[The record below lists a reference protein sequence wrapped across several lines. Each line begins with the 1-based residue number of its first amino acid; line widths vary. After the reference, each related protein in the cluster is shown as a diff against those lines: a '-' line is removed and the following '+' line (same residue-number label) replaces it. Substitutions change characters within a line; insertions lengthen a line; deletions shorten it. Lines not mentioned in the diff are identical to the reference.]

1 MKIMNW
7 KYRIIILLLI
17 SLTHGWALPAISQEV
32 TKSQITEIIDGQEYY
47 LHFVKSGETLYN
59 IARAYGIT
67 VNDIFKS
74 NPDSQ
79 EGIRAG
85 NILKIPAEEK
95 AVQKK
100 EETTEL
106 EKPTYFY
113 HIVKKQETLYALSRK
128 YNVPVDA
135 IRSLN
140 PDTGLELQEGATLRI
155 PYAGETS
162 RQSDPVPSE
171 SSSLHII
178 AAGETLYG
186 IARQYN
192 ITTGE
197 IINANPGI
205 NPTDL
210 DIGQKIVIP
219 NQQVNASAEASSK
232 ENEKDLNYSEHTVE
246 KGETLYSIARE
257 YAVSMDSIK
266 KYNNGL
272 TLNLYIGQKIK
283 IPNKTVERGYIV
295 YKPDKREKLED
306 IADKYRIEY
315 EEVSEINP
323 DINRKARKGQ
333 TVKIPVEKPEITT
346 KNETDQNLE
355 KDPTPMETPCP
366 EDPKSHTNTFNIALM
381 LPLFLEEVDSL
392 QAYESRGQ
400 EAMDNFMSFRFL
412 NFYAGFKMA
421 ADSMKRQ
428 GMKLNLFVYDID
440 NDPEKANQVLQQSEL
455 SSMDLIVGP
464 LFAKSFA
471 KVARFART
479 YEIPIVNPLSTRS
492 EIIANNPWVFKIKP
506 DEEMQTDLLVKY
518 ILNQYPESN
527 IVIARHNK
535 YQYQATVSYIRNYL
549 NANRP
554 GHVMIPNSKI
564 AAAIAESEEDQIFT
578 ENKVLEEE
586 MIKRSP
592 DDSTWFSNLVKEIT
606 YVDDSVTGLEMNL
619 SAIRNNVV
627 IAISDD
633 IVFSKEI
640 MSQLN
645 KLQLDHDIT
654 LFGLPD
660 WNRYTDL
667 ETNQLLNLHVHTFTS
682 SLIDYHD
689 PRVKN
694 WIASYRMRYQTEPT
708 TTNYAFDGFDAGWYF
723 LNVLYR
729 YGKDFRECVSHYHIP
744 LIQSQFKFE
753 SKTGN
758 GFQNIYWNMGEYEG
772 YHFREVKLPQI
783 PGTE

>member
-7 KYRIIILLLI
+7 KYRIIILLLV
-17 SLTHGWALPAISQEV
+17 SLSHGWAVSAIAQDV
-32 TKSQITEIIDGQEYY
+32 TKSQITEVIDDQEYY

-59 IARAYGIT
+59 IARAYDIT

-74 NPDSQ
+74 NPGSQ
-79 EGIRAG
+79 EGIRPG
-85 NILKIPAEEK
+85 NILKIPVEEK
-95 AVQKK
+95 VDQHK
-100 EETTEL
+100 EETPVV
-106 EKPTYFY
+106 EKPSYFY

-128 YNVPVDA
+128 YNVSIDA

-140 PDTGLELQEGATLRI
+140 PDTSLELQEGATLKI
-155 PYAGETS
+155 PYADETDQ
-162 RQSDPVPSE
+162 QSEPVPAA
-171 SSSLHII
+171 SSTLHVI
-178 AAGETLYG
+178 ASGETLYG
-186 IARQYN
+186 IARNYN
-192 ITTGE
+192 VTTGE

-205 NPTDL
+205 NPTNL

-219 NQQVNASAEASSK
+219 NQQSNALNETSGNEEEVSS
-232 ENEKDLNYSEHTVE
+232 NYTEHTVE

-272 TLNLYIGQKIK
+272 SLNLYIGQKIK

-315 EEVSEINP
+315 NEVSEINP

-333 TVKIPVEKPEITT
+333 TVKIPVEKPEIQPE
-346 KNETDQNLE
+346 NEANEDQVTDLIPDE
-355 KDPTPMETPCP
+355 IPCP
-366 EDPKSHTNTFNIALM
+366 ENPGIRENTFNIALM

-392 QAYESRGQ
+392 EAYAEKGQ
-400 EAMDNFMSFRFL
+400 EAMDEFMSFRFL

-421 ADSMKRQ
+421 ADSMKSM
-428 GMKLNLFVYDID
+428 GMKLNLFVYDVD
-440 NDPEKANQVLQQSEL
+440 NDPSKTSQVLQQSEL

-492 EIIANNPWVFKIKP
+492 EIIGNNPWVFKIKP
-506 DEEMQTDLLVKY
+506 DEEMQTDLLVQY
-518 ILNQYPESN
+518 ILKKYPESN

-535 YQYQATVSYIRNYL
+535 YKYQATVSYIRNYL
-549 NANRP
+549 NAHRP
-554 GHVMIPNSKI
+554 GHVMIPNSRIATAI
-564 AAAIAESEEDQIFT
+564 AASERDQIFT
-578 ENKVLEEE
+578 ENKVLEKE
-586 MIKRSP
+586 MIKRSLE
-592 DDSTWFSNLVKEIT
+592 DSTWFSNLVKEIT
-606 YVDDSVTGLEMNL
+606 YVDDSITGLEMNL

-640 MSQLN
+640 LSQLN
-645 KLQLDHDIT
+645 KLQLNHDIT

-660 WNRYTDL
+660 WNRYSDL

-682 SLIDYHD
+682 SLTDYREPHI
-689 PRVKN
+689 KN
-694 WIASYRMRYQTEPT
+694 WIKSYRSRYQTEPT
-708 TTNYAFDGFDAGWYF
+708 NTNYAFDGFDAGWYF
-723 LNVLYR
+723 LNALYR
-729 YGKDFRECVSHYHIP
+729 YGGDFRECVDTYNIP
-744 LIQSQFKFE
+744 LIQTTFKFE
-753 SKTGN
+753 SKGN
-758 GFQNIYWNMGEYEG
+758 DGFQNVYWNMGKYED
-772 YHFREVKLPQI
+772 YRFHEVKLPQN
-783 PGTE
+783 TNRD